1 MSRTRSATFAT
12 TSSQFPEEERHGVP
26 RSQFTLW
33 FSAQLYMASIVLGAV
48 GIATGLGLWPTIWA
62 LVAAN
67 FLGAFFN
74 STCVIMGPRLGIGQM
89 PMSRASFGYYG
100 NYLPSFLASL
110 EFIGYSSVGTILAAH
125 LIQQLWNVPYWS
137 MVLVIG
143 AVCIIIAVVGYDYVH
158 RWGYLVSAAAVI
170 VLAVL
175 SGLAF
180 AHGYGSGATTTV
192 RGSTFWETWF
202 LQFTIAFSFTFS
214 WGAYASD
221 YSRYLPTHLLHR
233 EYSFGPT

>member
-1 MSRTRSATFAT
+1 
-12 TSSQFPEEERHGVP
+12 
-26 RSQFTLW
+26 
-33 FSAQLYMASIVLGAV
+33 
-48 GIATGLGLWPTIWA
+48 
-62 LVAAN
+62 
-67 FLGAFFN
+67 
-74 STCVIMGPRLGIGQM
+74 
-89 PMSRASFGYYG
+89 MSRASFGYYG

-221 YSRYLPTHLLHR
+221 YSLYLPTR
-233 EYSFGPT
+233 IFIT